1 MPQVVYLFRDKVR
14 PGQSGEVSRGQIQ
27 LLYVCVFGPN
37 YQNVYLKKKNLFRRQ
52 TSVSAIPFVTDESY
66 FAI

>member
-14 PGQSGEVSRGQIQ
+14 PGQSCEVSRGQIQ

-37 YQNVYLKKKNLFRRQ
+37 YQDVYFIKKIYLGDRPQ
-52 TSVSAIPFVTDESY
+52 SPPFHL
-66 FAI
+66 